1 MGQQSMMQ
9 LIQKFASLKPELHY
23 FRDSSTGDHENGPY
37 LEADAFLAL
46 QRQAE
51 ALLNSDQEI
60 LNANK

>member
-9 LIQKFASLKPELHY
+9 LIQKFASLNPELHY

-46 QRQAE
+46 QRQAA

-60 LNANK
+60 LNASK